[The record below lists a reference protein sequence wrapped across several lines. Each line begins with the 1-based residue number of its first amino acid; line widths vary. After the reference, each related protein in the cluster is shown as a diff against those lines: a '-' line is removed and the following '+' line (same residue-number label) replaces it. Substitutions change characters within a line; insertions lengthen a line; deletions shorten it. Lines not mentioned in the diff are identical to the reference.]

1 MQKSII
7 LLFFFLSVSI
17 FELAAYPIDGYF
29 TTGIRRLLYLQ
40 KVESGEIKGKKVIP
54 GARKTMEEVQLN
66 LYGTAQG
73 NMLHELPAIDPEL
86 QEELEKIFPR
96 LDASYSLALMEITP
110 GKPVRYAGHKENKGY
125 QPGSVG
131 KLAVLTAIF
140 CELENIYPNSFEK
153 RRELLKNRMITGGDF
168 AVYDHHTVPIFDP
181 ATNKRVKRRVTQ
193 KDVFSLYEWIDHM
206 VSVSNNGAAAV
217 VWREAILMRAFNEQY
232 LTIQQTEIDS
242 FFKES
247 NRKELA
253 DLAVHVV
260 HEPLRSLGITDEE
273 WRLGTMFTRGASAIV
288 PPKGGSIGTPRALMK
303 WMLALER
310 GNINDPQTSLEMK
323 RLLYMTDRRIRYGG
337 EKSLRKSGLYFK
349 SGSLYKCN
357 REKDPNCKKYAGNVY
372 NYMNSVAIVE
382 RPDSTVYMVALMT
395 NVLERNSA
403 WDHRVLAGKVDA
415 LFPPQEHV
423 LAKLAKEARQDSLA
437 EVAAARLDSLELVK
451 EEGGV
456 GEAEVVQ

>member
-7 LLFFFLSVSI
+7 LLFLFLSTSVV
-17 FELAAYPIDGYF
+17 ELAAYPIDGF
-29 TTGIRRLLYLQ
+29 FRTGIRRLLYLQ
-40 KVESGEIKGKKVIP
+40 KVESGAIKGKKAIP
-54 GARKTMEEVQLN
+54 GAQKTMDEIQLT
-66 LYGTAQG
+66 LYGDERS
-73 NMLHELPAIDPEL
+73 NRLHELPPIDPEL
-86 QEELEKIFPR
+86 QANLEKIFPR
-96 LDASYSLALMEITP
+96 LDASYSLTLMEITP
-110 GKPVRYAGHKENKGY
+110 GKPVRYAAHKEDRGY

-140 CELENIYPNSFEK
+140 CELENLYPNDFDK
-153 RRELLKNRMITGGDF
+153 RVELLKNKMITGGEF
-168 AVYDHHTVPIFDP
+168 AVYDHHTVPVYD
-181 ATNKRVKRRVTQ
+181 AEKERQVKRKVTQ

-206 VSVSNNGAAAV
+206 VSVSNNGAASV
-217 VWREAILMRAFNEQY
+217 VWREAILMRAFNEKY
-232 LTIQQTEIDS
+232 LTLQPTEIDS

-260 HEPLRSLGITDEE
+260 HEPLRSLGITDDE
-273 WRLGTMFTRGASAIV
+273 WRLGTMFTRGASGIV
-288 PPKGGSIGTPRALMK
+288 PPKGGSVGTPKALMK

-337 EKSLRKSGLYFK
+337 EKALRKSGLYFK

-403 WDHRVLAGKVDA
+403 WDHRVLAGKVDD
-415 LFPPQEHV
+415 LFPQQEHV
-423 LAKLAKEARQDSLA
+423 LAKLAKAARLDSLA
-437 EVAAARLDSLELVK
+437 EVAAFRADSLELAK

-456 GEAEVVQ
+456 VEVETAQ